1 MKANR
6 LAGVIGGMGPDA
18 TVDFMAKVIAFTSAE
33 VDQDHV
39 RMLVEHNPKIPS
51 RHAALFD
58 DGEDPLPAI
67 AAMAAR
73 LEEGGADFLV
83 MPCNFAHMFQQEIRA
98 ATKIPLLSIIDETV
112 ATIGRE
118 QPDAQQVGILASA
131 GCICSGTYQKALA
144 ENSLS
149 PVLQTEGELAKLM
162 LLINAIKAGQ
172 RSAQI
177 TRDMQELAGKL
188 VQRGAQV
195 IVAAC
200 TELPLVLDLEMISVP
215 LILST
220 DVLAR
225 ATVAIANGDVPLPA

>member
-33 VDQDHV
+33 VDQDHI

-58 DGEDPLPAI
+58 GGEDPLPAI
-67 AAMAAR
+67 AAMVAR

-98 ATKIPLLSIIDETV
+98 GTKIPLLSIVDETV

-118 QPDAQQVGILASA
+118 QPDARQIGILASA
-131 GCICSGTYQKALA
+131 GCICSGTYQQALA

-149 PVLQTEGELAKLM
+149 PVLQTEDELAKLM

-177 TRDMQELAGKL
+177 TSDMQELAGKL
-188 VQRGAQV
+188 IQRGAQV

-200 TELPLVLDLEMISVP
+200 TELPLVLDLEMISAP

-225 ATVAIANGDVPLPA
+225 ATVAIANGDIPLPD